1 MLCNAYILCATALYV
16 VSFLKSVKMIRVSEE
31 TYEGLKK
38 IKVHPRE
45 TWDEVVRRLLEA
57 YKKSRGVS

>member
-1 MLCNAYILCATALYV
+1 
-16 VSFLKSVKMIRVSEE
+16 MIRVSEE
-31 TYEGLKK
+31 TYESLKK